1 LRFLNRIDSP
11 TDLKKL
17 SYNDLAELAEEIRQE
32 MIDVVSENGGHL
44 APNLGVVE
52 LTIALHK
59 VFDTPKDKIVWDVGH
74 QTYVHKLLTSRK
86 DKFKSIRQFQGLAG
100 FPKREES
107 VYDCFNTGH
116 SSTSI
121 SAALGFAKARDINQ
135 DNYHVVAVIGDGAM
149 SGGMAYEALNHAGNS
164 DSNLIVVL
172 NDNEMFISHNVGA
185 MSSYLNKIRTAPLYD
200 KKKKDLEKFLNNIPR
215 IGSSVVKAAGK
226 AKDGIKYFLVPGLLF
241 EELGLTYLG
250 PIDGHDIPALEMV
263 FNQAKL
269 KKGPVL
275 VHVVTCKGK
284 GYEPARKN
292 PDIFHGVGPFCKETG
307 EIIKKKA
314 PPTYTQIFG
323 KTVCEL
329 AQSDDSIVAVTAA
342 MGNGTGLNG
351 FGKLFPRRFFDVG
364 IAEQHAVTFA
374 AALALGGLKPVVS
387 MYSTFYQRAYDQ
399 VLHDI
404 CLQNA
409 KVVLAV
415 DRAGIVGEDG
425 PTHHGIFDISF
436 FRAIPNLTLMA
447 PKDENEL
454 RHMIYSAFTFENPV
468 AVRYPRS
475 TGFGIEI
482 DAEFSLI
489 PQGKAELLKDG
500 KDLTLIGFGPV
511 VYMCLEAAN
520 ELQLKGIQ
528 AGVINLRYI
537 NPIDKEMV
545 LNQAKKTGRIVTVED
560 HILAGGMGSA
570 VLELLKAER
579 VNDIA
584 VERLGYKSYV
594 EHGSISLLHKA
605 YGINSK
611 QIVDISE
618 KFVRKNAGGRFL
630 SDQE

>member
-1 LRFLNRIDSP
+1 MRFLNIIDSP
-11 TDLKKL
+11 TDLRKL

-32 MIDVVSENGGHL
+32 MIDVVSKNGGHL

-59 VFDTPKDKIVWDVGH
+59 VFDTPKDKIIWDVGH
-74 QTYVHKLLTSRK
+74 QTYIHKLLTSRK
-86 DKFKSIRQFQGLAG
+86 DKFKTIRQFQGLAG

-107 VYDCFNTGH
+107 VHDCFNTGH

-200 KKKKDLEKFLNNIPR
+200 KKKKDLEKFLRNIPG

-263 FNQAKL
+263 LNQAKL

-284 GYEPARKN
+284 GYEPAKKN
-292 PDIFHGVGPFCKETG
+292 PDIFHGVGPFSKETG
-307 EIIKKKA
+307 EIIRKEA

-329 AQSDDSIVAVTAA
+329 AQRDDSIVAVTAA

-351 FGKLFPRRFFDVG
+351 FGKLFPKRFFDVG

-374 AALALGGLKPVVS
+374 AALALAGLKPVVS

-468 AVRYPRS
+468 AIRYPRS
-475 TGFGIEI
+475 TGFGVNI
-482 DAEFSLI
+482 DADFSLI

-500 KDLTLIGFGPV
+500 EDLTLIGFGPV
-511 VYMCLEAAN
+511 VYMCLEAAK
-520 ELQLKGIQ
+520 ELELKGIQ
-528 AGVINLRYI
+528 AGVINLRFI
-537 NPIDKEMV
+537 NPLDNEMI
-545 LNQAKKTGRIVTVED
+545 LSQAKKTENIVTVED

-570 VLELLKAER
+570 ILEFLKAEG

-584 VERLGYKSYV
+584 VERLGYNNYV
-594 EHGSISLLHKA
+594 EHGSIPLLHKA
-605 YGINSK
+605 YGIDPK
-611 QIVDISE
+611 QIIEVSE
-618 KFVRKNAGGRFL
+618 KLVRKKR
-630 SDQE
+630 EKVR